1 MKFGVF
7 MMLNRS
13 HVNYP
18 ISQKFRKGAF
28 AAAFLGLLVAACS
41 PNEPRV
47 VEPAADVTEETDEPI
62 AQVEEEP
69 ITEDEENVTI
79 DEVNNNLEDLIG
91 ETITVRSEIAT
102 TEDPN
107 SFLLTD
113 DGLFSGEDVL
123 VINASGHSFLL
134 PAAGEMEVQVTGEVR
149 RFANDEVD
157 NLGLPIVP
165 AEYSAY
171 EQQPV
176 IFASSITL
184 SPDPDDLVENPTE
197 FYGEMLAVAGE
208 VSGVV
213 DTNTFTLSEPG
224 LFEGASLLVLDADPD
239 QVLEPGEAVVVTG
252 ELRPFVV
259 PELEER
265 DYDFT
270 WDLDIQR
277 ELEAEYQEKPVFV
290 AREVYPSAQ

>member
-1 MKFGVF
+1 
-7 MMLNRS
+7 MLNRLLS
-13 HVNYP
+13 FNHSMNWL
-18 ISQKFRKGAF
+18 IRRNTLATI
-28 AAAFLGLLVAACS
+28 FLGLFVTACS
-41 PNEPRV
+41 LNEPRV
-47 VEPAADVTEETDEPI
+47 VEPAADVTEETEEPI
-62 AQVEEEP
+62 AQVEEAP
-69 ITEDEENVTI
+69 ITEDEENVTV
-79 DEVNNNLEDLIG
+79 DEVNNNLEELIG

-113 DGLFSGEDVL
+113 DDLFSGEDVL

-134 PAAGEMEVQVTGEVR
+134 PAAGDVEVQVTGEVR
-149 RFANDEVD
+149 RFVRDEVD

-165 AEYSAY
+165 EDYSAY

-197 FYGEMLAVAGE
+197 FYGETLAVGGE

-213 DTNTFTLSEPG
+213 DANTFTLSEPG
-224 LFEGASLLVLDADPD
+224 LFEGARLLVLDADPD

-259 PELEER
+259 SELER
-265 DYDFT
+265 DYDLT
-270 WDLDIQR
+270 WDLDVQR